1 MIARMQQGSFA
12 HIRPTSRDGG
22 ITPAALADRC
32 AGMPWGEVRPY
43 APFGLMH
50 LPFGTD
56 AGLPKAASRRGE
68 TREEQRG
75 RTGLAA

>member
-1 MIARMQQGSFA
+1 MRQGSFA

-22 ITPAALADRC
+22 IAPAALVDRC
-32 AGMPWGEVRPY
+32 AGMPRGEVRPY

-50 LPFGTD
+50 QLVETD
-56 AGLPKAASRRGE
+56 SVQPKTASWRADNE
-68 TREEQRG
+68 QEQRG